1 MKECAILRKESQRI
15 YKKHAM
21 LIMAHTQFD
30 ILEKLMQQ
38 LEHERNDL
46 YIHIDRKSRG
56 VDPEHFSHICKKS
69 KVVFIP
75 RMSVHWGDSS
85 QVECELRL
93 LEATLSSGEEYLYV
107 HLLQG
112 QICRSKN

>member
-1 MKECAILRKESQRI
+1 MKECVILRKESQRI
-15 YKKHAM
+15 CKKRAM

-38 LEHERNDL
+38 LDHGRNDL

-56 VDPEHFSHICKKS
+56 FDLEHFSHICKKS

-93 LEATLSSGEEYLYV
+93 LETAFIL
-107 HLLQG
+107 
-112 QICRSKN
+112 